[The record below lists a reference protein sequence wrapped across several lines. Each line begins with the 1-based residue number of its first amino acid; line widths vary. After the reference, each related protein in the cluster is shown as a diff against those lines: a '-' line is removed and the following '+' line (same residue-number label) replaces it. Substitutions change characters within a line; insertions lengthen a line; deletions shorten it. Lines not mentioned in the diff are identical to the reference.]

1 MLKKQRCSGLSAALA
16 VGAAGAAAACH
27 LAIHNCRLKLQAT
40 EGKKQTPEKTRCR
53 KTHKFSHDNFHHVMR
68 GRSSIILLPTCFPPL
83 VCSPAIL
90 PQGVVRVTTH
100 LPTQY
105 RILLLQVHRPKRRH
119 RLLHPFSHGPAL
131 AQQRQRTN
139 THVKKHRATRLHLP
153 EARLTGL
160 PRSGLWLVPT
170 MG

>member
-1 MLKKQRCSGLSAALA
+1 MSAALA
-16 VGAAGAAAACH
+16 VGAAGAAGACH

-53 KTHKFSHDNFHHVMR
+53 KTHKFSHDIFLFISFTHHAIR
-68 GRSSIILLPTCFPPL
+68 GSSSIILLPTCFPPL

-119 RLLHPFSHGPAL
+119 RLLHPFSHRLAL
-131 AQQRQRTN
+131 AQQMQRTN

-160 PRSGLWLVPT
+160 PRSGLWLAPT